1 MSSTNTATDGRS
13 TSIVNFPSVFISR
26 ALTRHLK
33 LMAIEQNPPRSMAER
48 LIRAL
53 EKDEFALYAQDIVS
67 LGPIKE
73 RPFQEIF
80 VRFKEEDAKLIPPG
94 DFFGVLEEH
103 GLLPQLDRW
112 VVNCLARWVRTRLSI
127 TPEWAVPRSNV
138 NLSRQTL
145 DDPHY
150 VEYVRSYVE
159 GPFLANGAVAFE
171 IGVDNAFDYHEAV
184 KHLITTLQSNASCIT
199 LAGFDA
205 SDRAIQMLK
214 ALGPDFVKID
224 SSSVGFEE
232 LVEVVR
238 ICRVFRTKTIV
249 EFVESQDALQRAEK
263 ARADFAQGFGIAA
276 VQPL

>member
-1 MSSTNTATDGRS
+1 
-13 TSIVNFPSVFISR
+13 
-26 ALTRHLK
+26 
-33 LMAIEQNPPRSMAER
+33 MADR

-53 EKDEFALYAQDIVS
+53 EMDEFALYAQDIVS

-112 VVNCLARWVRTRLSI
+112 VVNCLARWVRSRLSI
-127 TPEWAVPRSNV
+127 RPEWAVPRSNV

-145 DDPHY
+145 DDPDY
-150 VEYVRSYVE
+150 VEYVRTYVE

-171 IGVDNAFDYHEAV
+171 IGVDNAFQYHESV

-199 LAGFDA
+199 LAGFNG
-205 SDRAIQMLK
+205 SDRSIQMLK

-224 SSSVGFEE
+224 SNSVGFEE

-249 EFVESQDALQRAEK
+249 EFVETQDALQRAEK
-263 ARADFAQGFGIAA
+263 ARADFAQGFGIAT